1 MIYETQSAL
10 KSSRTNMASAA
21 WQQTKSNLR
30 CFFFFCSFKKT
41 AQPHTASAQSF
52 LINLVYFSV
61 ILGGELI
68 KKKVLVKI
76 KKSASIPLSICQ
88 KCLEELTYWLASR

>member
-1 MIYETQSAL
+1 
-10 KSSRTNMASAA
+10 MASAA

-30 CFFFFCSFKKT
+30 FVFFVLLKKQHSHT
-41 AQPHTASAQSF
+41 QPVLSF
-52 LINLVYFSV
+52 LINFVYFSV

-88 KCLEELTYWLASR
+88 KCLEEFTYWLASR

>member
-30 CFFFFCSFKKT
+30 FVFFCSFKKT

-52 LINLVYFSV
+52 LINFVYFSV

-76 KKSASIPLSICQ
+76 KKISFYTFVNMSEMP
-88 KCLEELTYWLASR
+88 